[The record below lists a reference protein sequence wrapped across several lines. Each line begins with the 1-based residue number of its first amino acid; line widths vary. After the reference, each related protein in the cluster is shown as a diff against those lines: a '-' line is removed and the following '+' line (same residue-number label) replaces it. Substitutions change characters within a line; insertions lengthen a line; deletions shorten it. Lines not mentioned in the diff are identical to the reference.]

1 MIGEA
6 QREGAL
12 YNGLWWWISFPT
24 GGILLTTVAFALIG
38 YSFDKVLNP
47 RLREQ

>member
-1 MIGEA
+1 
-6 QREGAL
+6 L
-12 YNGLWWWISFPT
+12 PT
-24 GGILLTTVAFALIG
+24 GGIVFATVAFALLG